1 MYSKNSMYFIDD
13 MDKFSAYVLKVS
25 MHDGMEHFVE
35 RGLDEL
41 VILATRR
48 LTQYR
53 IQEAITPKMDE
64 RICDCLSFLNSVLD
78 MVDQYK
84 AEKGEDEDE
93 H

>member
-41 VILATRR
+41 VILLR
-48 LTQYR
+48 LNNLVTLLASLR
-53 IQEAITPKMDE
+53 HGNNEPK
-64 RICDCLSFLNSVLD
+64 
-78 MVDQYK
+78 
-84 AEKGEDEDE
+84 
-93 H
+93 